1 MKKILVTLGILIL
14 AVGGYFGYKYYAN
27 TYQAVT
33 AYALTPEKVPTAHQ
47 TVDQSGNK
55 IDGWT
60 SYDYTFEFIKQNGEK
75 EIMTYELSGENVTPF
90 APNTLIK
97 AEISHTRIV
106 SGPNEIK
113 QSEIPATILAEL
125 E

>member
-1 MKKILVTLGILIL
+1 MKKILVTLGMLIL
-14 AVGGYFGYKYYAN
+14 AVGVYFGYKYYAN

-33 AYALTPEKVPTAHQ
+33 AYALTPEKIPTVHQ